1 MKIVYMGTPDFAVA
15 PLEALLAADS
25 AYVQAYDLLVP
36 IYESRKEY
44 EKIGQLL
51 LSCKEQTVLDKYV
64 AYRCDAPE
72 FSMTGGSYDEML
84 SVKLI
89 APGSGEIYYTT
100 NGRQPDRSSTRYI
113 TPIILDSGIYHLQ
126 AVYVNTYGVT
136 SAVAEE
142 TYTVDVRTLSA
153 PFVSLEAGTYTEPQ
167 MIEVETPSDMY
178 RVYYTTDG
186 SEPGF
191 ESNLY
196 TGPIPLPLGESHFA
210 FIMYDEKDNSSDIIY
225 EDYSL
230 QMELALSA
238 DQAVN
243 LLKQALI
250 LQGSLTDADG
260 HVDGVEGNRQY
271 AVIAVI
277 SENDMY
283 YYLLSETFV
292 SPDGTS
298 QKTGKLYAVCV
309 TTGESF
315 EAAQNR
321 LGAYDLHKLQ

>member
-1 MKIVYMGTPDFAVA
+1 
-15 PLEALLAADS
+15 
-25 AYVQAYDLLVP
+25 
-36 IYESRKEY
+36 
-44 EKIGQLL
+44 
-51 LSCKEQTVLDKYV
+51 
-64 AYRCDAPE
+64 
-72 FSMTGGSYDEML
+72 MTGGSYDEML

-178 RVYYTTDG
+178 QVYYTTDG

-210 FIMYDEKDNSSDIIY
+210 FIMYDEKDNSSDILY